1 MCVGQR
7 RISHRG
13 HVMVHYCT
21 LLYGN
26 VSTFMNKMVQRI
38 AFTLLQLIIIS
49 SRDSRECWVKKEN
62 RARGEAGD
70 VSYYCRMAH
79 VYTLWSL

>member
-1 MCVGQR
+1 MCVL
-7 RISHRG
+7 
-13 HVMVHYCT
+13 VKDEFLTVDTLWYTMVRYCT
-21 LLYGN
+21 E
-26 VSTFMNKMVQRI
+26 M
-38 AFTLLQLIIIS
+38 LLQLIIIS